1 MTEPSQLR
9 DATTWTIEHS
19 IDANAR
25 PETVWAFFRDVGG
38 WQTWN
43 AGVVS
48 SELDG
53 PFVTGA
59 WFTMTPAGGDPLRSQ
74 LLDVRENECF
84 VDETEVGELV
94 VIVHH
99 RLTPLGDG
107 RTRISYA
114 LSANGPGAS
123 EIGPMI
129 ATDFPD
135 VLASLKDRAEGTE
148 SRASRDG
155 SEARP

>member
-1 MTEPSQLR
+1 MNETSQPR
-9 DATTWTIEHS
+9 DTAAWTIEHS

-25 PETVWAFFRDVGG
+25 PETVWALFRDVVG

-43 AGVVS
+43 SGVVS

-53 PFVTGA
+53 PFLTGA
-59 WFTMTPAGGDPLRSQ
+59 WFTMTPVGGDPLRSQ

-84 VDETEVGELV
+84 VDQTRVGELV

-114 LSANGPGAS
+114 LSADGPGAS

-129 ATDFPD
+129 AADFPD
-135 VLASLKDRAEGTE
+135 VLASLKIRAEGTP

>member
-1 MTEPSQLR
+1 MKQPNQLR
-9 DATTWTIEHS
+9 DATTRTIEHS

-25 PETVWAFFRDVGG
+25 PETVWALFRDVGG
-38 WQTWN
+38 WKTWN
-43 AGVVS
+43 AGVIS

-59 WFTMTPAGGDPLRSQ
+59 WFTMTPAGGDALRSQ

-84 VDETEVGELV
+84 VDETRVGDLV

-99 RLTPLGDG
+99 RLTPLGAG
-107 RTRISYA
+107 RTRISYS
-114 LSANGPGAS
+114 LSAEGPGAS

-129 ATDFPD
+129 AADFPD
-135 VLASLKDRAEGTE
+135 VLASLKARAEGTE

-155 SEARP
+155 SEVRR